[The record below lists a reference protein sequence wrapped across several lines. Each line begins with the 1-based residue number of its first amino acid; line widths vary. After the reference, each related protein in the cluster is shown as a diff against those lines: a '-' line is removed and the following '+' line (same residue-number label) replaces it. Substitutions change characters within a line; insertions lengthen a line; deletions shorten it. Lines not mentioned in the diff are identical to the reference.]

1 MTATFTEIPSARIA
15 PVSQVNT
22 HGRANYLL
30 AVGFVALCL
39 LAGSQ
44 AARAQQ
50 LKSTCTQARPYLT
63 DAHAALTAGDPATA
77 LKKLG
82 QAVEIDPKCPDAHL
96 LLGLT
101 QFQRGEVAK
110 SIQHYQQAL
119 KLDPRS
125 YSAHYDLALAYLKQ
139 KKLQL
144 ARTQLE
150 QAVALDPRQANA
162 VYDLGIVLL
171 ELGQPAAALHPL
183 QRAHALTPDRPDVSF
198 NLVRASLEAG
208 RLDEA
213 RRVAKEGSNQLAT
226 DFQWNAAI
234 GQEFLKHAQPKDALP
249 HLRAANAAR
258 PADDAVRKQLA
269 TAYLASRQPDSVLEL
284 IQEPKTAEEHYLRG
298 SAFYQAHR
306 FPDADEESDA
316 ALTLAPEDPRVLVL
330 RVRLL
335 QRAGQQEAAL
345 EMANKASALA
355 PNWDEPHYLAG
366 ISNYFLR
373 HYTEARKSLARAS
386 ELNPKSAVAV
396 FMAALASANEGQPQE
411 AERYLRR
418 AIALQPDN
426 ARFHCHLG
434 ILLMRENEY
443 TMAEESLKKAA
454 QLKPEYAL
462 PHYELGKLWVN
473 SKQWNDAR
481 QEFEST
487 IAADPG
493 FTSAYY
499 QLARVYA
506 RLGEGEKSERV
517 LADFKRLHQKEKEQ
531 DDSVVVDEDA
541 KSESD

>member
-1 MTATFTEIPSARIA
+1 M
-15 PVSQVNT
+15 
-22 HGRANYLL
+22 L
-30 AVGFVALCL
+30 AF
-39 LAGSQ
+39 SQ

-50 LKSTCTQARPYLT
+50 QRSTCTQAKPYLT
-63 DAHAALTAGDPATA
+63 DAQKALTARDLADA
-77 LKKLG
+77 LKKSS
-82 QAVEIDPKCPDAHL
+82 QAIEVDPKCADAHL

-101 QFQRGEVAK
+101 DFQRGEVAK
-110 SIQHYQQAL
+110 SIQHYQAAL
-119 KLDPRS
+119 KLDPSS

-150 QAVALDPRQANA
+150 QAVALDPKQANA
-162 VYDLGIVLL
+162 AYDLGIVLL
-171 ELGQPAAALHPL
+171 ELGQPAAALRPL
-183 QRAHALTPDRPDVSF
+183 QRAHALTPERPDVSF

-208 RLDEA
+208 QLEEA
-213 RRVAKEGSNQLAT
+213 RRTAGEASNQLT
-226 DFQWNAAI
+226 SDFQWNAAI
-234 GQEFLKHAQPKDALP
+234 GQEFLKHAQPNDALP

-258 PADDAVRKQLA
+258 PADDGVRNQLA

-284 IQEPKTAEEHYLRG
+284 IHEPKTAEEHYLRG

-306 FPDADEESDA
+306 FNDADEESDA
-316 ALTLAPEDPRVLVL
+316 ALTLESENPKVLVL

-345 EMANKASALA
+345 EMARKASALA

-366 ISNYFLR
+366 ISSYFLR
-373 HYTEARKSLARAS
+373 HYTQARQSLARAF

-396 FMAALASANEGQPQE
+396 FMAALAAASEGKPPE
-411 AERYLRR
+411 AEEYFRR

-426 ARFHCHLG
+426 SRFHCHLG
-434 ILLMRENEY
+434 ILLMRQTEY
-443 TMAEESLKKAA
+443 TKAEESLKTAA

-462 PHYELGKLWVN
+462 PHYELGKLWMD
-473 SKQWNDAR
+473 SKRWKDAS

-493 FTSAYY
+493 FSSAYY

-506 RLGEGEKSERV
+506 KLGETEKSERT
-517 LADFKRLHQKEKEQ
+517 LADFKRLHQKEK
-531 DDSVVVDEDA
+531 DDSAVVDEDA
-541 KSESD
+541 KIESD

>member
-1 MTATFTEIPSARIA
+1 MLTAAFIA
-15 PVSQVNT
+15 V
-22 HGRANYLL
+22 YL
-30 AVGFVALCL
+30 AA
-39 LAGSQ
+39 SPQ
-44 AARAQQ
+44 APQGQKAISNCNR
-50 LKSTCTQARPYLT
+50 ARPYLS
-63 DAHAALTAGDPATA
+63 DAQAALNARDTAAALQKLEQGVGVDPTCAD
-77 LKKLG
+77 L
-82 QAVEIDPKCPDAHL
+82 HL

-101 QFQRGEVAK
+101 QFQRGEVAQ
-110 SIQHYQQAL
+110 SIQHYKAAL

-144 ARTQLE
+144 ARPHLE
-150 QAVALDPRQANA
+150 QAVALDPKQANA
-162 VYDLGIVLL
+162 AYDLGIVLL
-171 ELGQPAAALHPL
+171 ELGQPAAALRPL

-208 RLDEA
+208 RLEEA
-213 RRVAKEGSNQLAT
+213 RRVAQEGSNQLST

-234 GQEFLKHAQPKDALP
+234 GQEFLKHAQPNDALP
-249 HLRAANAAR
+249 HLRTANAAR
-258 PADDAVRKQLA
+258 PADNGVRIQLA
-269 TAYLASRQPDSVLEL
+269 TAYLASRQPENLLEL

-306 FPDADEESDA
+306 FPDADAESDA
-316 ALTLAPEDPRVLVL
+316 ALTLEPENPKVLVL

-345 EMANKASALA
+345 EMAKKASGLA
-355 PNWDEPHYLAG
+355 PSWDEPHYLAG
-366 ISNYFLR
+366 ISSYFLR
-373 HYTEARKSLARAS
+373 HYTEAHQSLARAF
-386 ELNPKSAVAV
+386 ELNPRSAVAI
-396 FMAALASANEGQPQE
+396 FMAALASANESKPRE
-411 AERYLRR
+411 AEQYLRR

-434 ILLMRENEY
+434 ILLMRLNNY
-443 TMAEESLKKAA
+443 TSAQESLKRAA

-462 PHYELGKLWVN
+462 PHYELGKLLVY
-473 SKQWNDAR
+473 SKKWEDASK
-481 QEFEST
+481 EFEAT

-506 RLGEGEKSERV
+506 RLGENEKSESV
-517 LADFKRLHQKEKEQ
+517 LADFKRLHQKEQ
-531 DDSVVVDEDA
+531 DDSAVVDEDA

>member
-1 MTATFTEIPSARIA
+1 M
-15 PVSQVNT
+15 
-22 HGRANYLL
+22 L
-30 AVGFVALCL
+30 AVGFMALSL
-39 LAGSQ
+39 LAISS
-44 AARAQQ
+44 AARAQPQ
-50 LKSTCTQARPYLT
+50 RATCTQARPYLT
-63 DAHAALTAGDPATA
+63 DAQTSLTAGDSDAA
-77 LKKLG
+77 LKKLR
-82 QAVEIDPKCPDAHL
+82 QAVEIDPQCPDAHL
-96 LLGLT
+96 LFGLT
-101 QFQRGEVAK
+101 EFQRGEVAQ
-110 SIQHYQQAL
+110 SIQHYQEAL

-139 KKLQL
+139 KKLRL

-150 QAVALDPRQANA
+150 QAVALDPKQANA
-162 VYDLGIVLL
+162 AYDLGIVLL
-171 ELGQPAAALHPL
+171 ELGQPQAALRPL
-183 QRAHALTPDRPDVSF
+183 QRAHSLTPDRPDVSF

-208 RLDEA
+208 RLEEA
-213 RRVAKEGSNQLAT
+213 RRVAQEGSSQLT
-226 DFQWNAAI
+226 SDFQWNAAI

-258 PADDAVRKQLA
+258 PADDDVRNQLA
-269 TAYLASRQPDSVLEL
+269 TAYLASRQPESVLEL
-284 IQEPKTAEEHYLRG
+284 IQQPKSAEEHYLRG

-306 FPDADEESDA
+306 FPEADAESDG
-316 ALTLAPEDPRVLVL
+316 ALTLAPEDPKVLVL

-345 EMANKASALA
+345 EMAHKASGLA

-373 HYTEARKSLARAS
+373 HYPEAHKSLARAF
-386 ELNPKSAVAV
+386 ELNPKSAVAI
-396 FMAALASANEGQPQE
+396 FMAALASANEGQPRE

-443 TMAEESLKKAA
+443 TMAEKSLKRAA

-462 PHYELGKLWVN
+462 PHYELGKLWVY
-473 SKQWNDAR
+473 SKQWKDASR
-481 QEFEST
+481 EFEST

-506 RLGEGEKSERV
+506 KLGESEKSERV
-517 LADFKRLHQKEKEQ
+517 LADFKRLHQKEQ
-531 DDSVVVDEDA
+531 DDSAVVDEDA

>member
-1 MTATFTEIPSARIA
+1 VTAARTRFQLTRTA
-15 PVSQVNT
+15 PVARENR
-22 HGRANYLL
+22 HGRANYML
-30 AVGFVALCL
+30 AVGFMALSL
-39 LAGSQ
+39 LAISS
-44 AARAQQ
+44 AARAQPQ
-50 LKSTCTQARPYLT
+50 RATCTQARPYLT
-63 DAHAALTAGDPATA
+63 DAQTSLTAGDSDAA
-77 LKKLG
+77 LKKLR
-82 QAVEIDPKCPDAHL
+82 QAVEIDPQCPDAHL
-96 LLGLT
+96 LFGLT
-101 QFQRGEVAK
+101 EFQRGEVAQ
-110 SIQHYQQAL
+110 SIQHYQEAL

-139 KKLQL
+139 KKLRL

-150 QAVALDPRQANA
+150 QAVALDPKQANA
-162 VYDLGIVLL
+162 AYDLGIVLL
-171 ELGQPAAALHPL
+171 ELGQPQAALRPL
-183 QRAHALTPDRPDVSF
+183 QRAHSLTPDRPDVSF

-208 RLDEA
+208 RLEEA
-213 RRVAKEGSNQLAT
+213 RRVAQEGSSQLT
-226 DFQWNAAI
+226 SDFQWNAAI

-258 PADDAVRKQLA
+258 PADDDVRNQLA
-269 TAYLASRQPDSVLEL
+269 TAYLASRQPESVLEL
-284 IQEPKTAEEHYLRG
+284 IQQPKSAEEHYLRG

-306 FPDADEESDA
+306 FPEADAESDG
-316 ALTLAPEDPRVLVL
+316 ALTLAPEDPKVLVL

-345 EMANKASALA
+345 EMAHKASGLA

-373 HYTEARKSLARAS
+373 HYPEAHKSLARAF
-386 ELNPKSAVAV
+386 ELNPKSAVAI
-396 FMAALASANEGQPQE
+396 FMAALASANEGQPRE

-443 TMAEESLKKAA
+443 TMAEKSLKRAA

-462 PHYELGKLWVN
+462 PHYELGKLWVY
-473 SKQWNDAR
+473 SKQWKDASR
-481 QEFEST
+481 EFEST

-506 RLGEGEKSERV
+506 KLGESEKSERV
-517 LADFKRLHQKEKEQ
+517 LADFKRLHQKEQ
-531 DDSVVVDEDA
+531 DDSAVVDEDA